1 MTGSQ
6 AGAGAWR
13 PALVWAALGGLS
25 YAASLGLARWP
36 GFTEAVYAN
45 GLGPLLT
52 RPLSRLTGVLPFAVG
67 ELLASI
73 YLVGLVTLLVHAS
86 LQVLRRRRSFRAAL
100 GAGVRRVLLH
110 AGVLATLFYVL
121 WGFNYARAPFLE
133 RSGWPEWSGVE
144 AEELARLAAAAVAAS
159 DSAYLRLHGTEDAG
173 RPTAMPARPDALEEA
188 LTAGWAEAAGRLALD
203 AHVADVYGRAKRPWS
218 SGVLARLGIAGIYFP
233 FTAEANVIRDL
244 PAVSAAH
251 SIAHEK
257 AHQRGVANEAEA
269 SFLGFVA
276 AALAPD
282 PLARYS
288 AAVFASRQLTA
299 ALARSDREAA
309 RALEAGRLPGVR
321 RDLADL
327 GAFWDRFRGVG
338 TRVGTAVNDRY
349 LRAHGVPGGV
359 ASYALSVRLLIE
371 LARRSGE
378 AVPSPAG
385 PAEAA
390 STDLLDSTSGSPG
403 PGTRGGSA

>member
-144 AEELARLAAAAVAAS
+144 AEELARREA
-159 DSAYLRLHGTEDAG
+159 EDAEQ
-173 RPTAMPARPDALEEA
+173 ARRR
-188 LTAGWAEAAGRLALD
+188 AEKD
-203 AHVADVYGRAKRPWS
+203 KR
-218 SGVLARLGIAGIYFP
+218 
-233 FTAEANVIRDL
+233 TAEDDVID
-244 PAVSAAH
+244 
-251 SIAHEK
+251 E
-257 AHQRGVANEAEA
+257 
-269 SFLGFVA
+269 
-276 AALAPD
+276 
-282 PLARYS
+282 
-288 AAVFASRQLTA
+288 
-299 ALARSDREAA
+299 
-309 RALEAGRLPGVR
+309 
-321 RDLADL
+321 
-327 GAFWDRFRGVG
+327 
-338 TRVGTAVNDRY
+338 
-349 LRAHGVPGGV
+349 
-359 ASYALSVRLLIE
+359 
-371 LARRSGE
+371 GE
-378 AVPSPAG
+378 AILQAIKAKENEGKGVK
-385 PAEAA
+385 
-390 STDLLDSTSGSPG
+390 
-403 PGTRGGSA
+403 